1 MLKIEKIQTKWR
13 YQKLSRVK
21 NKVILVFPGPMNT
34 VYWLALYAS
43 CESLI
48 TEITWLKKMKNNLG
62 IVVENRSILMIFP
75 LVKFSVSHCWM
86 SPSPKWEWTARP
98 STFSFLSILYGGVFH
113 VGVMVSSF
121 TSIRFSWFMAE
132 KIICALNGH
141 AWECSAYINR
151 SSA

>member
-1 MLKIEKIQTKWR
+1 MLEIEKIQTKWR

-21 NKVILVFPGPMNT
+21 NKIILVFPGLMNM

-62 IVVENRSILMIFP
+62 IVVENRSILMIFS
-75 LVKFSVSHCWM
+75 LVKFSVSQCWT
-86 SPSPKWEWTARP
+86 SLSPKWEWTARA
-98 STFSFLSILYGGVFH
+98 STFSFLSIFYSGVFH

-121 TSIRFSWFMAE
+121 TSIGFSWFRAE
-132 KIICALNGH
+132 KVICALNSR
-141 AWECSAYINR
+141 AWECRAYTNR
-151 SSA
+151 SSS